1 MVALDNSDHSEYNI
15 SNGSS
20 STLRNVAMNIALDF
34 DDTYTRD
41 PALWDNF
48 IAMAKDRDH
57 DIRIVTFRKRTM
69 THPALDYLAQK
80 IPVIY
85 TEYTQK
91 REYTNSMGWLVDVWI
106 DDSPEFIVEP
116 MYIIGAKP

>member
-1 MVALDNSDHSEYNI
+1 MVALDNSDYSDYNI

-41 PALWDNF
+41 PALWDLF
-48 IAMAKDRDH
+48 IAHAKDRKH
-57 DIRIVTFRKRTM
+57 DIRIVTYRKRTM
-69 THPALDYLAQK
+69 TDPALDWLGQT
-80 IPVIY
+80 IPVIF

-91 REYTNSMGWLVDVWI
+91 RKFTNDIGWLVDVWI

-116 MYIIGAKP
+116 MYIVGAKP

>member
-1 MVALDNSDHSEYNI
+1 VVALDNSDYSDYNI

-41 PALWDNF
+41 PALWDLF
-48 IAMAKDRDH
+48 IAHAKDRKH
-57 DIRIVTFRKRTM
+57 DIRIVTYRKRTM
-69 THPALDYLAQK
+69 TDPALDWLGQT
-80 IPVIY
+80 IPVIF

-91 REYTNSMGWLVDVWI
+91 RKFTNDIGWLVDVWI

-116 MYIIGAKP
+116 MYIVGAKP